1 MPSLLS
7 LRLILVLPHRRVHPN
22 HHAFDVPSAMF
33 GFRRAAFG
41 LQIHLRHVSQ
51 LQGSFSSSFL
61 SRSAFGSVASLVF
74 EQRCARHGDEP
85 SHRAGL
91 LGVARYALRFPRF
104 GSGRAG
110 SHAST
115 RLLLFC
121 RVARGSQ
128 AQYLLESG
136 LLCGVF
142 DGKRPS
148 IAAMTSVKA
157 AIDALKRAEA
167 SSMSSSSSA
176 SGSSSS
182 ASGSSSSSSNSA
194 SGSGSEEGAAEWSRL
209 PTSLRFGD
217 AELCPGISELLS
229 CPSQLVERG
238 FEVLVDGRVEC
249 RPAFTSTPT
258 GIARPSRL
266 CCYSHNEHH
275 STVRNDHSI
284 VCFKSYSI
292 ASFSP
297 FLPKVSLSF
306 AILTISSVTL
316 LFFPSLLSN
325 SIPIPIPIP
334 TLFLISPNPNS
345 FFDFTNTPN

>member
-7 LRLILVLPHRRVHPN
+7 TRLILVLPHRRVHPN
-22 HHAFDVPSAMF
+22 HHAFDIPSAMF
-33 GFRRAAFG
+33 GLRRAAFG

-51 LQGSFSSSFL
+51 LQGSFSSSLL
-61 SRSAFGSVASLVF
+61 SRSALGSVASLVF

-91 LGVARYALRFPRF
+91 FGVARHALRFPRF

-121 RVARGSQ
+121 SHGEGSQ

-157 AIDALKRAEA
+157 AIDMLKRAEA
-167 SSMSSSSSA
+167 SSMSFSSSA
-176 SGSSSS
+176 PG
-182 ASGSSSSSSNSA
+182 SA
-194 SGSGSEEGAAEWSRL
+194 SGSGRVSGEGAAEWSRL

-229 CPSQLVERG
+229 CPSQLLERG
-238 FEVLVDGRVEC
+238 FEVLVDGGVEC
-249 RPAFTSTPT
+249 RPVFTSTPT
-258 GIARPSRL
+258 AIARQSRP
-266 CCYSHNEHH
+266 CCYNHNEHH
-275 STVRNDHSI
+275 PAIRNDHSV
-284 VCFKSYSI
+284 VCFKSHSI

-297 FLPKVSLSF
+297 
-306 AILTISSVTL
+306 
-316 LFFPSLLSN
+316 
-325 SIPIPIPIP
+325 
-334 TLFLISPNPNS
+334 
-345 FFDFTNTPN
+345 

>member
-1 MPSLLS
+1 M
-7 LRLILVLPHRRVHPN
+7 
-22 HHAFDVPSAMF
+22 
-33 GFRRAAFG
+33 
-41 LQIHLRHVSQ
+41 
-51 LQGSFSSSFL
+51 
-61 SRSAFGSVASLVF
+61 
-74 EQRCARHGDEP
+74 
-85 SHRAGL
+85 
-91 LGVARYALRFPRF
+91 ARYALRFPRF

-176 SGSSSS
+176 SGS
-182 ASGSSSSSSNSA
+182 ASGRV
-194 SGSGSEEGAAEWSRL
+194 SEEGREGAAEWSRL

-217 AELCPGISELLS
+217 AELCPEISELLS
-229 CPSQLVERG
+229 CPSQLLERG

-258 GIARPSRL
+258 GIARQSRP

-284 VCFKSYSI
+284 VCFKSHSI

-297 FLPKVSLSF
+297 FLPLFLSCFALFLSF
-306 AILTISSVTL
+306 IDI
-316 LFFPSLLSN
+316 FF
-325 SIPIPIPIP
+325 
-334 TLFLISPNPNS
+334 S
-345 FFDFTNTPN
+345 FYLVMSE

>member
-1 MPSLLS
+1 
-7 LRLILVLPHRRVHPN
+7 
-22 HHAFDVPSAMF
+22 MF

-61 SRSAFGSVASLVF
+61 SYSAFGSVASLVF

-167 SSMSSSSSA
+167 SSMSSASGSA

-182 ASGSSSSSSNSA
+182 ASGSSSS
-194 SGSGSEEGAAEWSRL
+194 GRVSEEGAAEWSRL
-209 PTSLRFGD
+209 PTSLRLGD
-217 AELCPGISELLS
+217 AELCPEISELLS
-229 CPSQLVERG
+229 CPSQLLERG

-258 GIARPSRL
+258 GIARQSRP

-284 VCFKSYSI
+284 VCFKSHSI

-306 AILTISSVTL
+306 AIFASQASVY
-316 LFFPSLLSN
+316 
-325 SIPIPIPIP
+325 
-334 TLFLISPNPNS
+334 S
-345 FFDFTNTPN
+345 FFLHS

>member
-1 MPSLLS
+1 
-7 LRLILVLPHRRVHPN
+7 
-22 HHAFDVPSAMF
+22 MF

-61 SRSAFGSVASLVF
+61 SYSAFGSVASLVF

-104 GSGRAG
+104 GFGRAG

-176 SGSSSS
+176 SGS
-182 ASGSSSSSSNSA
+182 GRV
-194 SGSGSEEGAAEWSRL
+194 SEEGAAEWSRL

-217 AELCPGISELLS
+217 AELYPGISELLS
-229 CPSQLVERG
+229 CPSQLLERG

-258 GIARPSRL
+258 GIARQSRP
-266 CCYSHNEHH
+266 CCYSHKEHH

-284 VCFKSYSI
+284 VCFKSHSI

-297 FLPKVSLSF
+297 FSPQSIPFFCYSHYLKRQSTLFSFTPKQFYSHFHSHSHSHSHSYSLSH
-306 AILTISSVTL
+306 
-316 LFFPSLLSN
+316 FPS
-325 SIPIPIPIP
+325 P
-334 TLFLISPNPNS
+334 
-345 FFDFTNTPN
+345 